1 MRSGRS
7 SQTAQHNALFRA
19 LETSQPPDV
28 RLFDDPLAG
37 ACLTWPLAAL
47 RPLMRL
53 PGGTPALCRTIDR
66 RWPGVRTSVVAR
78 TRLIDDTL
86 NALDGDQLGQLVILG
101 AGFDTRAFRLERLRT
116 VPVFEVDHPDTQAA
130 KRSVLR
136 RVLPA
141 MPHNV
146 SFVPSDFNLGTLA
159 ETIAAA
165 GYRSDQPTVFLWEG
179 VTNYL
184 TEHAVDTT
192 LRWCAQTAHPGSLLL
207 FTYVHS
213 DVLDRPD
220 DFVGGRR
227 LHATLDKVGEKLTFG
242 MDPETMDAY
251 LAERGLHRQWDL
263 GAADYRARYFG
274 PRADGMIGHEFYR
287 AALAQ
292 VVSATGEIQ
301 SPPVRVT
308 SARRT

>member
-1 MRSGRS
+1 MRSGRP

-19 LETSQPPDV
+19 LEASQPPAV
-28 RLFDDPLAG
+28 RLFDDPLAA

-47 RPLMRL
+47 RPLTRL
-53 PGGTPALCRTIDR
+53 PGGTPALCKVIDR

-86 NALDGDQLGQLVILG
+86 VALDDELGQLVILG
-101 AGFDTRAFRLERLRT
+101 AGFDTRAYRLERLRA

-130 KRSVLR
+130 KRAVLQ

-141 MPHNV
+141 LPHNV
-146 SFVPSDFNLGTLA
+146 RFVPSDFNLGTLA
-159 ETIAAA
+159 ATMTAS
-165 GYRSDQPTVFLWEG
+165 GYRNDQPTVFLWEG

-184 TEHAVDTT
+184 TEQAVDTT
-192 LRWCAQTAHPGSLLL
+192 LRWCAQTAHPGSLLI

-213 DVLDRPD
+213 DVLDRPN

-227 LHATLDKVGEKLTFG
+227 LHATLDKVGEKITFG
-242 MDPETMDAY
+242 MDPDSMNTY
-251 LAERGLHRQWDL
+251 LAERGLHRRWDF
-263 GAADYRARYFG
+263 GAAEYRARYFG
-274 PRADGMIGHEFYR
+274 ELAAGMIGHEFYR

-292 VVSATGEIQ
+292 VGGAGDLR
-301 SPPVRVT
+301 PPRGRVT
-308 SARRT
+308 SARQT